1 MPINRLT
8 VMLAT
13 ALAPVLWGTTYLV
26 FTQTLPVGHPLLV
39 GALRALPAGVL
50 LMLLGPGLPPRD
62 KLLRLLLVGLA
73 NIGVFFALLFVAAQ
87 RLPGGVAATVMSVQ
101 PLIVG
106 LLAWPMLG
114 RQPRPAQLAAALAG
128 TLGVGLLI
136 LGPAAKLDA
145 IGVVA
150 ALAAAGSMAIGTVLI
165 ERWGRIGTP
174 LALAAWQLALGGLVL
189 LPVALIVEGL
199 PPVPTLRNV
208 AGFAYLIVIGTALG
222 YWLWV
227 RGIGV
232 LGADVTFLSL
242 LSPLTAT
249 VLGALVL
256 GEWFSPMQTGG
267 ALLILGATVAGM
279 ALSRRARVAA
289 ASAAQPQARSGQ
301 PLAR

>member
-39 GALRALPAGVL
+39 GALRALPAGAL